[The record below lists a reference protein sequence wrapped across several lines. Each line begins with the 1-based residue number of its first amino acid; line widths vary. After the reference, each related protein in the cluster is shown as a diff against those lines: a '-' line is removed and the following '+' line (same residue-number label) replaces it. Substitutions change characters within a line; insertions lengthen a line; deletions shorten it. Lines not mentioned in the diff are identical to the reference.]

1 MAQDNQLEFPT
12 RQPTQT
18 DARRDNDPDL
28 TRREDKKELFAAI
41 AVHTNALEDLFDEAK
56 YTVEENSF
64 LQKKVHLYQWQKPGL
79 VAYRTEKRARA
90 KIIDRELA
98 GESNARR
105 RQELIDEKNGLL
117 AELEDLTRAVD
128 EGKSHKLADEKKN
141 RLRTNWVNFVMGR
154 TQLIIE
160 DFGTKRLGVDC
171 GFGALADEMKI
182 LQTKYK
188 ELLRQEA
195 RLKSVLEDSS
205 DIDEPRVKM
214 RVAVTA
220 AELQD
225 VYQMKKEFVT
235 TDLEHFKNRCLQR
248 LRDLRRRLLGEKL
261 EV

>member
-1 MAQDNQLEFPT
+1 MAQDNQLEFPA

-18 DARRDNDPDL
+18 DVRRDNDPDL
-28 TRREDKKELFAAI
+28 TQREDKKELFAAI
-41 AVHTNALEDLFDEAK
+41 ATHAKALEDLFDEEK
-56 YTVEENSF
+56 YSVDEKSF
-64 LQKKVHLYQWQKPGL
+64 LHKKSHLYQWQSSDL
-79 VAYRTEKRARA
+79 VVYRAEKRARA

-98 GESNARR
+98 GEANARR
-105 RQELIDEKNGLL
+105 RKELIDEKSGLL

-154 TQLIIE
+154 TQLIVE

-214 RVAVTA
+214 RVAVMA

-235 TDLEHFKNRCLQR
+235 TELERFKNRCLQR